1 MLAIFT
7 MLLVPAITKADQ
19 TALATISNVVSQ
31 TTQFVPEL
39 NANQTT
45 QTIEIYIL
53 NSTFKGSNATITNDL
68 EPLHP
73 GDKIYINIADGATK
87 NNLNDTNTTIT
98 DVYRLQDL
106 VKLVLIFIALVVI
119 FGGWQG
125 VRALMSFAGSLV
137 LILFVLLPGILH
149 GYSPIGV
156 SIGVSALIIILGSYI
171 THGFNKTTTSAIL
184 GMIITIIVSGLFAV
198 FAVSS
203 THLTGTGSEEALF
216 LLQQTGGQ
224 VNLVG
229 ILLGGILIGLL
240 GVLYDISISQAIS
253 VEELRRANP
262 NMHYFDVYKRA
273 IRIGKEHIGALINT
287 LAIAYVGASLP
298 LLLLFYSYNTGVLQ
312 IINKELF
319 ATEIVR
325 ILVGSAGLV
334 IAVPI
339 TTIVAVVMLKN
350 VVFKEESHQQHSYTY
365 T

>member
-229 ILLGGILIGLL
+229 ILRHPEILK
-240 GVLYDISISQAIS
+240 SI
-253 VEELRRANP
+253 
-262 NMHYFDVYKRA
+262 
-273 IRIGKEHIGALINT
+273 
-287 LAIAYVGASLP
+287 
-298 LLLLFYSYNTGVLQ
+298 
-312 IINKELF
+312 IIF
-319 ATEIVR
+319 VD
-325 ILVGSAGLV
+325 
-334 IAVPI
+334 
-339 TTIVAVVMLKN
+339 TTIA
-350 VVFKEESHQQHSYTY
+350 
-365 T
+365 